1 MNKLWLLASE
11 LSMKDTRNIRI
22 RLYFSDLFEIPVRII
37 MSRSQTG
44 NCLAWEL
51 DSALSLDFI
60 CSCAKRPI
68 PSEAPKLAALNYL
81 HYIVQGHST
90 CRFPRSIQ
98 VTWRR
103 DACSTVSLTQAGLDP
118 GKMQLPCGCWDGE
131 AYKRSKFGDED
142 QEFSF
147 KNDKWRCWD
156 AYWTYESK
164 FQEWEPS

>member
-1 MNKLWLLASE
+1 MNKLWLLASK
-11 LSMKDTRNIRI
+11 LSTKDTRNIRI
-22 RLYFSDLFEIPVRII
+22 CLYFSDLFEIPIRII
-37 MSRSQTG
+37 MSRFQTG

-60 CSCAKRPI
+60 CSCAKHSL
-68 PSEAPKLAALNYL
+68 PSGAPKLAALNYL

-103 DACSTVSLTQAGLDP
+103 DAYSAVSLTQAGLDP
-118 GKMQLPCGCWDGE
+118 RETQLPRGSWDGE
-131 AYKRSKFGDED
+131 AYKRSKFGGED
-142 QEFSF
+142 QEFSL

-156 AYWTYESK
+156 AYWT
-164 FQEWEPS
+164 